1 MAGIAAIARISSLL
15 NKMTLR
21 QAQGHGEQSRT
32 MKNII
37 GGFMFKKEDKSIAE
51 GKIIDIETGMQGN
64 MKFNG
69 PINLRISGSF
79 EGELETKGTLII
91 GENATV
97 KAGTIRGENI
107 KIQGKVKGDIVCNRL
122 ELSPTARLI
131 GNVET
136 SSLVIGEGAILKGKC
151 QMPVDEKGEDKEA
164 SKKKA
169 EKKPEETKK
178 EGA

>member
-1 MAGIAAIARISSLL
+1 
-15 NKMTLR
+15 
-21 QAQGHGEQSRT
+21 
-32 MKNII
+32 
-37 GGFMFKKEDKSIAE
+37 MFKKEDKSTAE

-91 GENATV
+91 GENANV

-107 KIQGKVKGDIVCNRL
+107 NIQGKVKGDIICNHL
-122 ELSPTARLI
+122 ELSSTGRLV
-131 GNVET
+131 GNIET
-136 SSLVIGEGAILKGKC
+136 SNLVINEGAILKGKC
-151 QMPVDEKGEDKEA
+151 LMPTGDEKAEDKEA
-164 SKKKA
+164 LKKK
-169 EKKPEETKK
+169 EKKQPEEVKK

>member
-1 MAGIAAIARISSLL
+1 
-15 NKMTLR
+15 
-21 QAQGHGEQSRT
+21 
-32 MKNII
+32 
-37 GGFMFKKEDKSIAE
+37 MFKKEDKSTAE
-51 GKIIDIETGMQGN
+51 DKIIDIETGMQGN

-107 KIQGKVKGDIVCNRL
+107 KIQGKVKGDIICTRL
-122 ELSPTARLI
+122 ELTPTARLI

-136 SSLVIGEGAILKGKC
+136 SGLVINEGAILKGKC
-151 QMPVDEKGEDKEA
+151 QMPVDDKGAEDKEA
-164 SKKKA
+164 SSKKKT
-169 EKKPEETKK
+169 EKKQPEEAKK
-178 EGA
+178 EEA

>member
-1 MAGIAAIARISSLL
+1 MAGIAAIVRILALL
-15 NKMTLR
+15 NKM
-21 QAQGHGEQSRT
+21 
-32 MKNII
+32 KNLI
-37 GGFMFKKEDKSIAE
+37 GGSMFKKEDKSTTE

-91 GENATV
+91 GENANV
-97 KAGTIRGENI
+97 KAGIRGENI
-107 KIQGKVKGDIVCNRL
+107 NIQGKVKGDIICNRL
-122 ELSPTARLI
+122 ELSRTARLI

-136 SSLVIGEGAILKGKC
+136 ASLVIGEGAILKGKC

>member
-1 MAGIAAIARISSLL
+1 LAGIAAIVRILALL
-15 NKMTLR
+15 NKM
-21 QAQGHGEQSRT
+21 
-32 MKNII
+32 KNLI
-37 GGFMFKKEDKSIAE
+37 GGFMFKKEDKSTAE

-91 GENATV
+91 GENANV
-97 KAGTIRGENI
+97 KAGIRGENI
-107 KIQGKVKGDIVCNRL
+107 NIQGKVKGDIICNRL
-122 ELSPTARLI
+122 ELSRTARLI

-136 SSLVIGEGAILKGKC
+136 ASLVIGEGAILKGKC

-164 SKKKA
+164 ASKKKT
-169 EKKPEETKK
+169 EKKQPEEAKK
-178 EGA
+178 EDA

>member
-1 MAGIAAIARISSLL
+1 MAGIAAIVRILALL
-15 NKMTLR
+15 NKM
-21 QAQGHGEQSRT
+21 
-32 MKNII
+32 KNLI
-37 GGFMFKKEDKSIAE
+37 GGFMFKKEDKSTTE
-51 GKIIDIETGMQGN
+51 SKIIDIETGMQGN

-107 KIQGKVKGDIVCNRL
+107 NIQGKVKGDIICNRL
-122 ELSPTARLI
+122 ELSRTAKLI
-131 GNVET
+131 GNIET
-136 SSLVIGEGAILKGKC
+136 SGLIINEGAILKGKC

-164 SKKKA
+164 ASKKKT
-169 EKKPEETKK
+169 EKKQPEEAKK
-178 EGA
+178 EEA